1 MKIVHGAARRR
12 KKRQSERG
20 VALILVL
27 GSIAI
32 MTVMLTEFQDEA
44 TSELSSTLAD
54 RDALKAEYLAKSGVN
69 LARLL
74 IAAEPIIRQGLAIFS
89 LALGQKP
96 AQVPVWEFS
105 DRILG
110 AFNDKE
116 GTADFAILTGTD
128 ISKGKNL
135 GIEGGRFDVDIIDED
150 SKLNVNVA
158 ARGDPFT
165 QNRLAQ
171 QLLALMSGEQYS
183 PMFDQRDRDDNFTDR
198 ASLCGAIIDWADS
211 DEDMNA
217 CDPRTAAPT
226 SRGTED
232 ISYQLLKKPYFRKNA
247 AYDSLDE
254 LHLVRGISD
263 DFWATFV
270 DPDPSNPKKRVI
282 TVWGQGS
289 VNVNT
294 ANAMTLLAV
303 VCANAVPTTKACADP
318 LEAQKFLMGITLVRG
333 FLGGVPVFG
342 QGSDFTKAMQGQGSG
357 IIGMVMKALGLEP
370 VVFTSVLE
378 ANKVLTAESKVFSIY
393 AIGEIPGYQRKTR
406 VKLHTVVDFRGAPS
420 PTMGLMGTTTAPST
434 TAPRPP
440 AAPTATTTGT
450 SPTDA
455 LTGALAPNPGGTII
469 YHRME

>member
-1 MKIVHGAARRR
+1 MKKRRR
-12 KKRQSERG
+12 NQRG

-44 TSELSSTLAD
+44 TSELSAALAD

-69 LARLL
+69 LGRLL
-74 IAAEPIIRQGLAIFS
+74 IASEPIIRQGLSFFS

-128 ISKGKNL
+128 LTKGKNL
-135 GIEGGRFDVDIIDED
+135 GIDGGRFDVDIVDED
-150 SKLNVNVA
+150 SKLNVNTA

-165 QNRLAQ
+165 QTRVAQ
-171 QLLALMSGEQYS
+171 QLLALMMGDQYNS
-183 PMFDQRDRDDNFTDR
+183 MFEQRDRDDNFTDR
-198 ASLCGAIIDWADS
+198 ATVCGAIIDWADA

-226 SRGTED
+226 TRATED

-247 AYDSLDE
+247 AYDSLEE
-254 LHLVRGISD
+254 LHLVRGVSD
-263 DFWATFV
+263 AFWSTFI
-270 DPDPSNPKKRVI
+270 DPDPSNPKKRVV
-282 TVWGQGS
+282 TVWGQGL

-294 ANAMTLLAV
+294 ANAMTLWAI
-303 VCANAVPTTKACADP
+303 VCANAVPTTKACSDP
-318 LEAQKFLMGITLVRG
+318 LEAQKFIMGVTLVRA

-342 QGSDFTKAMQGQGSG
+342 QGSDFVKAMQGQGSG
-357 IIGMVMKALGLEP
+357 IIGMVLKTLGLEP
-370 VVFTSVLE
+370 IQFASATE
-378 ANKVLTAESKVFSIY
+378 ANKALTAESKVFSIY
-393 AIGEIPGYQRKTR
+393 ATGEVPGFQRKTR
-406 VKLHTVVDFRGAPS
+406 VRLHTVVDFRGAPAPANAPAAVD
-420 PTMGLMGTTTAPST
+420 PTKPPPARPAATTPAPSS
-434 TAPRPP
+434 TA
-440 AAPTATTTGT
+440 
-450 SPTDA
+450 PTDA
-455 LTGALAPNPGGTII
+455 LSGALAPNPGGTIV
-469 YHRME
+469 YYRTE